1 MSTDV
6 KWYKRDPDAALVG
19 MASLTLEECGFYNRI
34 IDAFYSRDGHLP
46 DDDYLLSRIARCNPR
61 TAKRLKVSLFQK
73 QKMWV
78 EQDLIKISRGEWTLN
93 DARTY
98 AELQRNRRRK
108 GWKTKQKQ
116 RPTSTNQQPQP
127 QPGEKA
133 SLSLYAR
140 TRARARGATT
150 NGSNQQVRPKKRT
163 LMDACLDRLAEIE
176 GEPSEDGAM
185 RDDARQLGRPKRV
198 GQS

>member
-1 MSTDV
+1 MSADV

-19 MASLTLEECGFYNRI
+19 MTSLTLEECGFYNRI

-46 DDDYLLSRIARCNPR
+46 DDDYLLSRIARCDPR
-61 TAKRLKVSLFQK
+61 TARRLKVCLFQK
-73 QKMWV
+73 QKIWV
-78 EQDLIKISRGEWTLN
+78 EQDLIKISRGDSTLTQ
-93 DARTY
+93 ARLY

-116 RPTSTNQQPQP
+116 RPTSTNTQPQP
-127 QPGEKA
+127 QPEKKA
-133 SLSLYAR
+133 SLSSYA
-140 TRARARGATT
+140 RARANGAATT

-176 GEPSEDGAM
+176 GEASENGAM

-198 GQS
+198 G